1 MLNTS
6 DLLQMIQECMKVI
19 DDHQTYYYL
28 EMVSDCWLF
37 IRLQFISSV
46 FIGILGVLT
55 IFHRNTGQ
63 LEEQPSG
70 VGADMAGLRLVKCEQ
85 EYLFKK

>member
-1 MLNTS
+1 MV
-6 DLLQMIQECMKVI
+6 QECMRVV

-46 FIGILGVLT
+46 FIGILSILT
-55 IFHRNTGQ
+55 IFHRNTSQ
-63 LEEQPSG
+63 PEEQPSG
-70 VGADMAGLRLVKCEQ
+70 TGADMAGLRYSYNFLQFILNVSILPF
-85 EYLFKK
+85 LFQ

>member
-1 MLNTS
+1 MV
-6 DLLQMIQECMKVI
+6 QECMRVI

-46 FIGILGVLT
+46 FIGILSILT
-55 IFHRNTGQ
+55 IFQRNTSKQ
-63 LEEQPSG
+63 EDQPSG
-70 VGADMAGLRLVKCEQ
+70 IGADMAGLR
-85 EYLFKK
+85 YSDNLFCNLL

>member
-1 MLNTS
+1 
-6 DLLQMIQECMKVI
+6 MIQECMKVI

-46 FIGILGVLT
+46 FIGILGILT
-55 IFHRNTGQ
+55 IFHRNSGHP
-63 LEEQPSG
+63 EDQPSG
-70 VGADMAGLRLVKCEQ
+70 VGADMAGLRYIYSFTSKMK
-85 EYLFKK
+85 Y